1 LNKYQEILK
10 QYWGYDSFRDLQ
22 EEIITSIGEGKDT
35 LGLMPTGG
43 GKSITFQVP
52 ALAQEG
58 ICIVITPL
66 IALMK
71 DQVQNL
77 RKREIKALAIYSGM
91 TRQEILTALE
101 NCIFGNYKFLYISPE
116 RLDTEIFRTK
126 LRSMK
131 VSMITVDESHCIS
144 QWGYDFRPAYL
155 KIAEIRE
162 LLPEVPVLALTATA
176 TPEVVTDIQ
185 ARLKFREGNVFRMS
199 FERKNL
205 AYIVRKTDNKTKEL
219 LYILQ
224 RISGSAII
232 YVRNRRRTKEITELL
247 MNEGITADF
256 YHAGLDNAVKDLRQ
270 KRWQSGEVRVMVAT
284 NAFGMGIDKPDV
296 RIVLHLDLPD
306 SPEAYF
312 QEAGRAGRDG
322 EKAYAV
328 ILYSKSDKTTL
339 HKRVVDTFPDK
350 EYILNVYEHLQYYYQ
365 MAMGDGFQCIR
376 EFNLEEFCRKFKYF
390 PVPVDS
396 ALKILTQAGY
406 LEYTD
411 EQDNSSR
418 ILFTIR
424 RDELYKLREMGKE
437 AEALIQS
444 ILRSYT
450 GVFTDYA
457 YISEESLA
465 VRTGLTRQQIYN
477 ILVTLTKRRIV
488 DYIPRKKTPYIIYTR
503 ERLELRFLHIP
514 PSVYEERKAR
524 YEARIKAMEEYVTT
538 ENICRSRMLLRYF
551 GEKNEHNCGQCDV
564 CLSKRATND
573 LSEESYEEVKRQIL
587 DLLSHSPLTPAETAD
602 QIKAEKEDIG
612 QVIRYLLDEGELKMQ
627 DGMLHISK

>member
-1 LNKYQEILK
+1 MNKYQEILK

-176 TPEVVTDIQ
+176 TLEVVTDIQ

-247 MNEGITADF
+247 MNEGITTDF

-514 PSVYEERKAR
+514 ASVYEERKAR

-612 QVIRYLLDEGELKMQ
+612 QVIRYLLDEGELK
-627 DGMLHISK
+627 ISYYICR

>member
-1 LNKYQEILK
+1 MNKYQEILK

-205 AYIVRKTDNKTKEL
+205 AYIVRKTDNKTKEI

-339 HKRVVDTFPDK
+339 HKRMVDTFPDK

-465 VRTGLTRQQIYN
+465 IRTGLTRQQIYN

-564 CLSKRATND
+564 CLSKRATDN
-573 LSEESYEEVKRQIL
+573 LSEKSYEEVKRQIL

>member
-205 AYIVRKTDNKTKEL
+205 AYIVRKTDNKTKEI

-465 VRTGLTRQQIYN
+465 IRTGLTRQQIYN

-514 PSVYEERKAR
+514 ASVYEERKAR

-564 CLSKRATND
+564 CLSKRATDN